1 MRHRIKVKNNWK
13 KIKRK
18 PRERKI
24 NKKYYP
30 IKQPSGFTK
39 EVSFISKDWVLKH
52 ISFTKLQM
60 QKHISF
66 QGKENLNIDK
76 TRLISNRLPQTLQVP
91 ESLVIMTLYYMQE

>member
-1 MRHRIKVKNNWK
+1 MKEKMRHRIKVKNNWK

-66 QGKENLNIDK
+66 
-76 TRLISNRLPQTLQVP
+76 
-91 ESLVIMTLYYMQE
+91 